1 MKIIFN
7 LFIILCFSFSVFA
20 YDPEDLKKLKLTN
33 ECLKCDFSH
42 ADLRNT
48 NLKKI
53 NEAEK
58 ILKETEQSE
67 NATIGRLRVI
77 NKQINNRQDLI
88 LNLRKDIRSQ
98 NNEIS
103 SLRVLISSLTN
114 DLIIM
119 NNEYSE
125 MIYYSYKSRS
135 SLEKLSYIFSSQNYN
150 QMFRRLNYIFQYS
163 NIRRNQIIEIE
174 NVKDELSDKEQ
185 NLVNIKIKKD
195 DLLKDELSENN
206 KLQKLK
212 NRQKKTIS
220 DLNKKQNRI
229 RKEINERKIALN
241 KLDELIRDIIRREK
255 ELTSS
260 TGENIN
266 LLELTEGLESKIGK
280 LEWPVRSGFIS
291 NKFGEHPH
299 PVIKNIK
306 VKNDGIDI
314 QTNKSSKVY
323 SVFSGKVSTVA
334 FIPGMNNVVII
345 NHGEYYT
352 LYAKLKNLNVVK
364 GDNISSG
371 DLIAELVTNADGITE
386 LQFQVWKNNIKL
398 NPEKWIM
405 KK

>member
-1 MKIIFN
+1 MWLRK
-7 LFIILCFSFSVFA
+7 FSF
-20 YDPEDLKKLKLTN
+20 L
-33 ECLKCDFSH
+33 FSIFYLLSIGLNSQQTRKSLEIER
-42 ADLRNT
+42 DT

-58 ILKETEQSE
+58 ILKETEQSK
-67 NATIGRLRVI
+67 NVTIGRLRVI

-135 SLEKLSYIFSSQNYN
+135 SLDKLSYIFSSQNYN

-174 NVKDELSDKEQ
+174 NVKDELSDQEQ

-241 KLDELIRDIIRREK
+241 KLDELIRNIIRREK

-260 TGENIN
+260 TDENIN
-266 LLELTEGLESKIGK
+266 LLELTEGFESRIGK

-323 SVFSGKVSTVA
+323 
-334 FIPGMNNVVII
+334 
-345 NHGEYYT
+345 
-352 LYAKLKNLNVVK
+352 
-364 GDNISSG
+364 
-371 DLIAELVTNADGITE
+371 
-386 LQFQVWKNNIKL
+386 
-398 NPEKWIM
+398 
-405 KK
+405 

>member
-1 MKIIFN
+1 MWLRK
-7 LFIILCFSFSVFA
+7 FSF
-20 YDPEDLKKLKLTN
+20 L
-33 ECLKCDFSH
+33 FSIFYLLSIGLNSQQTRKSLEIER
-42 ADLRNT
+42 DT

-58 ILKETEQSE
+58 ILKETEQSK

-174 NVKDELSDKEQ
+174 NVKDELSDQEQ

-241 KLDELIRDIIRREK
+241 KLDELIRNIIRREK

-260 TGENIN
+260 NDENIN
-266 LLELTEGLESKIGK
+266 LLELTEGFESRIGK

>member
-1 MKIIFN
+1 MRLRK
-7 LFIILCFSFSVFA
+7 FSF
-20 YDPEDLKKLKLTN
+20 L
-33 ECLKCDFSH
+33 FSIFY
-42 ADLRNT
+42 LLSIGLNSQQTRKSLEIERNT

-58 ILKETEQSE
+58 ILKETEQSK

-135 SLEKLSYIFSSQNYN
+135 SLDKLSYIFSSQNYN

-174 NVKDELSDKEQ
+174 NVKDELSDQEQ

-241 KLDELIRDIIRREK
+241 KLDELIRNIIRREK

-260 TGENIN
+260 NDENIN
-266 LLELTEGLESKIGK
+266 LLELTEGFESRIGK

-352 LYAKLKNLNVVK
+352 LYAKLKNLNVAK

>member
-1 MKIIFN
+1 MWLRK
-7 LFIILCFSFSVFA
+7 FSF
-20 YDPEDLKKLKLTN
+20 L
-33 ECLKCDFSH
+33 FSIFYLLSIGLNSQQTRKSLEIER
-42 ADLRNT
+42 DT

-58 ILKETEQSE
+58 ILKETEQSK
-67 NATIGRLRVI
+67 NVTIGRLRVI

-174 NVKDELSDKEQ
+174 NVKDELSDQEQ

-241 KLDELIRDIIRREK
+241 KLDELIRNIIRREK

-260 TGENIN
+260 TDENIN
-266 LLELTEGLESKIGK
+266 LLELTEGFESRIGK

>member
-1 MKIIFN
+1 MWSRK
-7 LFIILCFSFSVFA
+7 FSFLFLIFYVLSIGLNSQQTRKSLEIER
-20 YDPEDLKKLKLTN
+20 D
-33 ECLKCDFSH
+33 
-42 ADLRNT
+42 T

-58 ILKETEQSE
+58 ILKETEQSK
-67 NATIGRLRVI
+67 NATIGRLKVI
-77 NKQINNRQDLI
+77 NKQINNRQNLI

-103 SLRVLISSLTN
+103 SLRILISSLTN

-119 NNEYSE
+119 NKEYSE

-135 SLEKLSYIFSSQNYN
+135 SLDKLSYIFSSQNYN

-163 NIRRNQIIEIE
+163 NIRRNQILEIE
-174 NVKDELSDKEQ
+174 NVKNELSDQEQ
-185 NLVNIKIKKD
+185 NLLNIKIKKD

-212 NRQKKTIS
+212 NRQKNTIS

-229 RKEINERKIALN
+229 RKEIKERKIALD
-241 KLDELIRDIIRREK
+241 KLDELIRDIIRRER

-260 TGENIN
+260 TDENVN
-266 LLELTEGLESKIGK
+266 LLELTEGFEARIGK
-280 LEWPVRSGFIS
+280 LQWPVKSGFIS

>member
-1 MKIIFN
+1 MSIGLNSQQTRKSLEIER
-7 LFIILCFSFSVFA
+7 
-20 YDPEDLKKLKLTN
+20 D
-33 ECLKCDFSH
+33 
-42 ADLRNT
+42 T

-58 ILKETEQSE
+58 ILKETEQSK
-67 NATIGRLRVI
+67 NVTIGRLRVI

-135 SLEKLSYIFSSQNYN
+135 SLDKLSYIFSSQNYN

-174 NVKDELSDKEQ
+174 NVKDELSDQEQ

-229 RKEINERKIALN
+229 RKEIKERKIALD

-260 TGENIN
+260 TDENIN
-266 LLELTEGLESKIGK
+266 LLELTEGFESRIGK

>member
-1 MKIIFN
+1 MWSRK
-7 LFIILCFSFSVFA
+7 FSFLFLIFYVLSIGLNSQQTRKSLEIER
-20 YDPEDLKKLKLTN
+20 D
-33 ECLKCDFSH
+33 
-42 ADLRNT
+42 T

-58 ILKETEQSE
+58 ILKETEQSK
-67 NATIGRLRVI
+67 NATIGRLKVI
-77 NKQINNRQDLI
+77 NKQINNRQNLI

-103 SLRVLISSLTN
+103 SLRILISSLTN

-119 NNEYSE
+119 NKEYSE

-135 SLEKLSYIFSSQNYN
+135 SLDKLSYIFSSQNYN

-163 NIRRNQIIEIE
+163 NIRKNQILEIE
-174 NVKDELSDKEQ
+174 NVKNELSDQEQ
-185 NLVNIKIKKD
+185 NLLNIKIKKD

-212 NRQKKTIS
+212 NRQKNTIS

-229 RKEINERKIALN
+229 RKEIKERKIALD
-241 KLDELIRDIIRREK
+241 KLDELIRDIIRRER

-260 TGENIN
+260 TDENVN
-266 LLELTEGLESKIGK
+266 LLELTEGFEARIGK
-280 LEWPVRSGFIS
+280 LQWPVKSGFIS

-306 VKNDGIDI
+306 IKNDGIDI

-352 LYAKLKNLNVVK
+352 LYAKLKNLNVLK

>member
-1 MKIIFN
+1 MWSRK
-7 LFIILCFSFSVFA
+7 FSFLFLIFYVLSIGLNSQQTRKSLEIER
-20 YDPEDLKKLKLTN
+20 D
-33 ECLKCDFSH
+33 
-42 ADLRNT
+42 T

-58 ILKETEQSE
+58 ILKETEQSK
-67 NATIGRLRVI
+67 NATIGRLKVI
-77 NKQINNRQDLI
+77 NKQINNRQNLI

-103 SLRVLISSLTN
+103 SLRILISSLTN

-119 NNEYSE
+119 NKEYSE

-135 SLEKLSYIFSSQNYN
+135 SLDKLSYIFSSQNYN

-163 NIRRNQIIEIE
+163 NIRKNQILEIE
-174 NVKDELSDKEQ
+174 NVKNELSDQEQ
-185 NLVNIKIKKD
+185 NLLNIKIKKD

-212 NRQKKTIS
+212 NRQKNTIS

-229 RKEINERKIALN
+229 RKEIKERKIALD
-241 KLDELIRDIIRREK
+241 KLDELIRDIIRRER

-260 TGENIN
+260 TDENVN
-266 LLELTEGLESKIGK
+266 LLELTEGFEARIGK
-280 LEWPVRSGFIS
+280 LQWPVKSGFIS

>member
-1 MKIIFN
+1 MWSRK
-7 LFIILCFSFSVFA
+7 FSFLFLIFYVLSIGLNSQQTRKSLEIER
-20 YDPEDLKKLKLTN
+20 D
-33 ECLKCDFSH
+33 
-42 ADLRNT
+42 T

-58 ILKETEQSE
+58 ILKETEQSK
-67 NATIGRLRVI
+67 NATIGRLKVI
-77 NKQINNRQDLI
+77 NKQINNRQNLI

-103 SLRVLISSLTN
+103 SLRILISSLTN

-135 SLEKLSYIFSSQNYN
+135 SLDKLSYIFSSQNYN

-163 NIRRNQIIEIE
+163 NIRRNQILEIE
-174 NVKDELSDKEQ
+174 NVKNELSDQEQ
-185 NLVNIKIKKD
+185 NLLNIKIKKD

-212 NRQKKTIS
+212 NRQKNTIS

-229 RKEINERKIALN
+229 RKEIKERKIALD
-241 KLDELIRDIIRREK
+241 KLDELIRDIIRRER

-260 TGENIN
+260 TDENVN
-266 LLELTEGLESKIGK
+266 LLELTEGFEARIGK
-280 LEWPVRSGFIS
+280 LQWPVKSGFIS